1 MIRIQRGTWLLLP
14 LCLNKVAS
22 DAPQGRSLDEDI
34 ACTDGSRWAQLQW
47 DYLSYDE
54 RDSWSKLGWT
64 EYTWNAAH
72 PLPSTT
78 PPQITTTFGRRLYSD
93 DGSLQQDS
101 AGDGGIVYSS
111 DETERSLQVATT
123 TVTLTSTFTAT
134 SYRPPA
140 ESTCYQDLS
149 PVQQDAVR
157 ILGYNIST
165 WRACKNPTCPYPDGV
180 PAPGASCLEISAYL
194 DSTLMNMSWV
204 ELTPRKHDALML
216 LGWDANGQLWKDQN
230 WPTTYAQLW
239 STLTSRQQQAALF
252 LGYNQDVWERCE
264 HARDASCIT
273 RYEAFQNKWSKV
285 SWVQLTEPSRR
296 WFQDLGYDE
305 EVWSNGY
312 WPPLST
318 RAYNMLTPGQIVS
331 VRLVGYVEDTW
342 NHCPQADCRER
353 FEWIQR
359 TFGNPMWGDMTTA
372 QQRAWSLLGQ
382 SESLWDAKGIVYT
395 PSFQLTWKELSTDQ
409 KSQAFFLGY
418 TEGSWQGCEANWVPS
433 GSNASNVSN
442 VPMNPMRTVRSK
454 MRIRLPFSE
463 VSGNVYGAA
472 VAQLPTSFIQVF
484 ETAVARAL
492 FCGNPPLSPDPSTYI
507 DKSGN
512 PLCTLP
518 DNYLSNAARINVV
531 SVVEGSIIV
540 DFFITANRTATEK
553 TSPSLYADLQALLLN
568 TNSSLCQDMKFGRF
582 ARLASLEEI
591 PFSTLSTKD
600 REVAA
605 QLEKLRTIY
614 TSQTACVL
622 LQDARTGVAKCA
634 TADSSR
640 YHRLFGLIIA
650 FFCILIS

>member
-1 MIRIQRGTWLLLP
+1 MQRGTWLLLP
-14 LCLNKVAS
+14 LCFDKVAS
-22 DAPQGRSLDEDI
+22 DDFLGRNLDQDI
-34 ACTDGSRWAQLQW
+34 ACTDESRWAQLQW

-54 RDSWSKLGWT
+54 QDAWGHLGWLPD
-64 EYTWNAAH
+64 TWNAAH

-78 PPQITTTFGRRLYSD
+78 PPQITTTFGRRLYSY
-93 DGSLQQDS
+93 DGWTQQDNTGK
-101 AGDGGIVYSS
+101 AEVVDSS
-111 DETERSLQVATT
+111 DDNDRRLQAATT
-123 TVTLTSTFTAT
+123 TMTLTSTLTAT

-140 ESTCYQDLS
+140 DTTCYQELS

-165 WRACKNPTCPYPDGV
+165 WRACKAPTCPYPDGV
-180 PAPGASCLEISAYL
+180 PSPGASCLEISAYL
-194 DSTLMNMSWV
+194 DSTLMSMSWV

-216 LGWDANGQLWKDQN
+216 LGWDANGQRWKDQD

-239 STLTSRQQQAALF
+239 SSLTSRQQQAALF

-273 RYEAFQNKWSKV
+273 RYETFQNKWSGIFWSK
-285 SWVQLTEPSRR
+285 LTDPSRR

-305 EVWSNGY
+305 DSWSNGY
-312 WPPLST
+312 WPPLAT
-318 RAYNMLTPGQIVS
+318 KAYNMLTPGQIVS

-359 TFGNPMWGDMTTA
+359 TFGPLTFEDMTTA
-372 QQRAWSLLGQ
+372 QQRAWVLLGQ
-382 SESLWDAKGIVYT
+382 SQSLWDDGGGMLST
-395 PSFQLTWKELSTDQ
+395 PTFQLTWKELSTDQ
-409 KSQAFFLGY
+409 QSQAFFLGY
-418 TEGSWQGCEANWVPS
+418 TEAAWQGCETNWVPR

-442 VPMNPMRTVRSK
+442 APMNPMRTVRSK

-492 FCGNPPLSPDPSTYI
+492 FCGNPPASPDPSTYI

-512 PLCTLP
+512 PSCTLP
-518 DNYLSNAARINVV
+518 DKYLANAARINVV
-531 SVVEGSIIV
+531 SVVDGSIIV

-553 TSPSLYADLQALLLN
+553 TSPALFADLQSLLKN
-568 TNSSLCQDMKFGRF
+568 PDSSLCQDMKFGRF
-582 ARLASLEEI
+582 AKLASVEEI

-600 REVAA
+600 REFAA
-605 QLEKLRTIY
+605 QLEKLRTVY
-614 TSQTACVL
+614 TSQTACIL

-634 TADSSR
+634 TANASG
-640 YHRLFGLIIA
+640 YHQLFGFIIA
-650 FFCILIS
+650 FLCILIRS